1 MYNIQC
7 FFGICVL
14 IFPVPEYLKPGN
26 FVLFL
31 SINIDNLSTFID
43 SAAEREYNKVS
54 QPEWNSISALVQV
67 AERVLSNEHNRFK

>member
-1 MYNIQC
+1 
-7 FFGICVL
+7 
-14 IFPVPEYLKPGN
+14 VPEYLKPGN